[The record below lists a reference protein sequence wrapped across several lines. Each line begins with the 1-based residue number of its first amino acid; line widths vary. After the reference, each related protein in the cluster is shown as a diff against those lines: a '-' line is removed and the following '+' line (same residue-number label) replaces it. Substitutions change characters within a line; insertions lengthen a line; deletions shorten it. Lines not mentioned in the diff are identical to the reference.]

1 MLRLRTLGRLELDG
15 APAPTARA
23 LLQGPKR
30 LGLLAYLACAQP
42 AGLKRRDTLLALFWP
57 ELDDSRARHALRN
70 TLHSLRSTL
79 GADLFSSAGAES
91 VGIPD
96 GMLSCDAAE
105 FERALAEDRLEDA
118 VALYEGD
125 FLAGFF
131 VPDSHEFEEWMEA
144 ERQRLRRAHHQA
156 LERLAE
162 AAGERQD
169 WTRAVEWWRQVAEAE
184 PQNGRLTLRL
194 MEAMVAGGDRAGALH
209 QAQHHA
215 EVLQREFDADP
226 DPEVRELAERIR
238 AGQLMPA
245 GRPLPATPPVSKGE
259 SDDTVARRTDG
270 QADSGRQSS
279 VISAPASMP
288 PAADIPVARRPTRR
302 WPRALGAAAV
312 LLLLG
317 TVAWVSVLRLRQSD
331 QVSSIAVLPL
341 ANLTGDSNKQ
351 YFVAGMHDALISELA
366 RIQSLT
372 VLSRQSVLRYDGSD
386 VPLPRVAQ
394 ELGVDAIAE
403 GAVFESGD
411 SVRISVQLVRVH
423 PEAHLLS
430 ASFTGPLDHALS
442 LQGDVARAVASAVRA
457 QLRPEVQARM
467 ERSRA
472 VDPAAQAAYLSGL
485 FHLERASYGEGIP
498 RGEVVNNQQ
507 QAVAD
512 LERAVALDSTWAAAY
527 GKLALA
533 YHWMASSGGARNA
546 DTYYPKA
553 RAAALRALALDSTE
567 AQAYASLGF
576 VLYRYDWD
584 WEGAERAI
592 RRAIELEPNA
602 HHWIYALYLSAA
614 GRHDEAIAQYHM
626 AEERDPLSDLL
637 KAQVAHE
644 YACAGRYEE
653 AIAQVRQLHARA
665 RAATPAGLP
674 GDSLWLLRANSSLFA
689 LAGMPD
695 SAINAASRLLAA
707 TDTLTSG
714 DNLAF
719 AYAMAGRR
727 DEALALFRRVRAIG
741 TTENQAWRAPDIYA
755 AMGDTARAVAAA
767 EELLQ
772 RLGREVTHVRCWPVF
787 TLLRG
792 APQVEAL
799 LEPIGFPK

>member
-79 GADLFSSAGAES
+79 GADLFSSAGAEA

-96 GMLSCDAAE
+96 GMLTCDAAE

-131 VPDSHEFEEWMEA
+131 VPDSHEFEEWMEG

-169 WTRAVEWWRQVAEAE
+169 WTQAVEWWRQVAEVQ
-184 PQNGRLTLRL
+184 PQNGRLTRRL
-194 MEAMVAGGDRAGALH
+194 MEAMVAGGDRAGALN

-215 EVLQREFDADP
+215 EVLRQEFDADP

-238 AGQLMPA
+238 AGEATSA
-245 GRPLPATPPVSKGE
+245 GRSSPVPPAVSEGE
-259 SDDTVARRTDG
+259 SNDVIARPTGG
-270 QADSGRQSS
+270 QADSNRQSS
-279 VISAPASMP
+279 VIGAAVSMTP
-288 PAADIPVARRPTRR
+288 EAGVPVARRPAPR
-302 WPRALGAAAV
+302 WARALGAAAA
-312 LLLLG
+312 LLLFG
-317 TVAWVSVLRLRQSD
+317 TVAWVSVLRFRQSD
-331 QVSSIAVLPL
+331 VVSSIAVLPL
-341 ANLTGDSNKQ
+341 ANLTGDPNKQ

-386 VPLPRVAQ
+386 VPLSRVAR

-430 ASFTGPLDHALS
+430 ASFTGPLDHAMS
-442 LQGDVARAVASAVRA
+442 LQGEVARAVAGAVRA

-472 VDPAAQAAYLSGL
+472 LDPAAQEAYLSGL
-485 FHLERASYGEGIP
+485 YHLERGSYGEVIP
-498 RGEVVNNQQ
+498 RSEMENHQQ
-507 QAVAD
+507 QAIAD
-512 LERAVALDSTWAAAY
+512 LERAVALDSAWAAAY

-533 YHWMASSGGARNA
+533 YHWAASSGGHADA

-553 RAAALRALALDSTE
+553 RAAALRAIALDSTE

-584 WEGAERAI
+584 WAGAERAI
-592 RRAIELEPNA
+592 RRAIELDPNS

-637 KAQVAHE
+637 KAQVASE

-653 AIAQVRQLHARA
+653 AITQVRQLHARA
-665 RAATPAGLP
+665 RVAAPAGLP

-695 SAINAASRLLAA
+695 SAVNSAERLLAA
-707 TDTLTSG
+707 TDTLSSG
-714 DNLAF
+714 DHLAF

-727 DEALALFRRVRAIG
+727 DEARALFERVRAMG
-741 TTENQAWRAPDIYA
+741 TTDDQAWQAPEIYA
-755 AMGDTARAVAAA
+755 AMGDTANAVAAA
-767 EELLQ
+767 EGLFQ
-772 RLGREVTHVRCWPVF
+772 RLGRDVTHVRCWPMF
-787 TLLRG
+787 TILRG
-792 APQVEAL
+792 ASQVEAL
-799 LEPIGFPK
+799 LEPIGFPQ